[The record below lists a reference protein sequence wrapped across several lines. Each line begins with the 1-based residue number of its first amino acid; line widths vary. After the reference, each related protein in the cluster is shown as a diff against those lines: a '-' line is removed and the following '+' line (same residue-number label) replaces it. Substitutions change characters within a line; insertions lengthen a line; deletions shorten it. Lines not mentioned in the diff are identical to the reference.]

1 MQPFYMMVSSNK
13 HSLLQPHFMK
23 KIFTTLAIL
32 LFAYASRACYADYTY
47 NNACVG
53 DTVFFHALDGFAAYS
68 WDYGDS
74 TSGVAN
80 VSHDVNGYHVYT
92 APGDYYVTLFVN
104 IGAEWDYRTNV
115 IHIGSTCFDAGFETQ
130 CSSLLYVS
138 FADRSY
144 GTHSSQVWDFGDAA
158 SGVLNTDT
166 NVAPTHQFTAEG
178 NYVITYIIS
187 DGVQSDTL
195 TGSINVDST
204 CTTAYVPNF
213 TAAMNCVNDTVKI
226 YASYSAGV
234 TNVFWDFNDPASGIG
249 NYSTA
254 LQPSHVYSAPGN
266 YLVTLIYTDGI
277 TTDTVKKMLPV
288 MDCSVWPGDANCD
301 GEVNG
306 EDIFPLGIYFSQHGP
321 RRNAASSNWSA
332 QACNSWNSNGW
343 SYMYLQDLVDMK
355 MADCNGDSTINALDV
370 NTIQTNYGR
379 KHTSRNNRSTM
390 LIHSANDPTLAVQLA
405 NGTVNAGSDIVATIS
420 LGTSAVPSGMVYGG
434 SFTLLF
440 DASKVDANA
449 TVSFSL
455 GWLDSTGNSMITF
468 MHETYSDG
476 KLEIAF
482 VKTNNQSQA
491 GYGPI
496 ATVTFHT
503 KSTASGTFDLQ
514 IDGTAKLFNTNQF
527 SGSGGNQE
535 VFRDMYLQGATATI
549 NNATGIA
556 AVTKSAVSI
565 YPNPS
570 NGWIFIQHEKMNEPL
585 QLEMFNTL
593 GEKVFGKALNSA
605 NETETVLL
613 PEMANGLY
621 QVCVKKISG
630 EMVQNQ
636 NVLLQK

>member
-1 MQPFYMMVSSNK
+1 
-13 HSLLQPHFMK
+13 MK
-23 KIFTTLAIL
+23 RIFTTLAIL

-53 DTVFFHALDGFAAYS
+53 DTVFFHALDGFAVYS
-68 WDYGDS
+68 WDYGD
-74 TSGVAN
+74 TASGVAN

-92 APGDYYVTLFVN
+92 TPGDYYVTLFVN

-138 FADRSY
+138 FTDRSY
-144 GTHSSQVWDFGDAA
+144 GTHSSQVWDFGDVA

-166 NVAPTHQFTAEG
+166 NASPTHRFTAEG

-226 YASYSAGV
+226 YASFSAGV
-234 TNVFWDFNDPASGIG
+234 TNVFWDFADPASGIA

-266 YLVTLIYTDGI
+266 YLVTLIYSDGI

-321 RRNAASSNWSA
+321 QRNGASSNWSG

-343 SYMYLQDLVDMK
+343 TYMYLQDLVDTK

-379 KHTSRNNRSTM
+379 KHTNRNNRTDMIAHLSTSRT
-390 LIHSANDPTLAVQLA
+390 LSVQFQNSTVSA
-405 NGTVNAGSDIVATIS
+405 GGDIVAIIS
-420 LGTSAVPSGMVYGG
+420 LDHATIPSRFYGG
-434 SFTLLF
+434 SLTLLY
-440 DASKVDANA
+440 DAAKVDANA
-449 TVSFSL
+449 LVNFNLT
-455 GWLDSTGNSMITF
+455 WLDSAGNNLITF
-468 MHETYSDG
+468 YHETYSDG

-482 VKTNNQSQA
+482 VKTNLISES

-503 KSTASGTFDLQ
+503 KSTASGAFDLQ

-527 SGSGGNQE
+527 NGSGGNQE
-535 VFRDMYLQGATATI
+535 VFMDMYLQGATATI
-549 NNATGIA
+549 NNATGVADLKKNEI
-556 AVTKSAVSI
+556 SI

-570 NGWIFIQHEKMNEPL
+570 NGWIFIQHEKINESL
-585 QLEMFNTL
+585 QMEMFNTL
-593 GEKVFGKALNSA
+593 GEKIFGKALNAA
-605 NETETVLL
+605 NETEIVLL

-621 QVCVKKISG
+621 QVCIRNTQGEIMESKKI
-630 EMVQNQ
+630 
-636 NVLLQK
+636 LLDK